1 MRDRIDAAGAPGVTS
16 HNAAQREVAAHCSTV
31 PLDRFDRVDRAC
43 RLEPALAAE
52 PGTEQQPVAAQG
64 RREQTLDHARHFIDQ
79 TALRAS
85 AQSRPRRAPHDV
97 APQTPRSGTAAPR
110 TTRAGEP
117 PRSRAAGSGHTVR
130 TPHGSRAGSSCASLS
145 VLRIVSE
152 RPCQAK
158 SPEQSLEKRHIRAAP
173 SPWAS
178 LHPQAL
184 TAPIPRLLTSA
195 SIQDKQSVRPAGPR
209 RAPDDG
215 PRNAG
220 CWPGCGSPVRSR
232 SPSSGKSGGSWPRHG
247 PQGSP
252 RHDARRDSSPGS
264 FTCSNGQPLAPFR
277 ATRIDHGAAAA
288 RFHAHE
294 EAVRSSAT
302 DFGGLIRAFHRDVL
316 GAGGA
321 RFLGAGPAD
330 GARPA

>member
-16 HNAAQREVAAHCSTV
+16 HNAAQREVAAHSRTV

-52 PGTEQQPVAAQG
+52 PGTEQQPVAAQDRG
-64 RREQTLDHARHFIDQ
+64 EQTLDHARHFIDQ

-110 TTRAGEP
+110 TARAGEP
-117 PRSRAAGSGHTVR
+117 PRSRAAGSGQTVR

-145 VLRIVSE
+145 VLRIASE

-158 SPEQSLEKRHIRAAP
+158 SPEHPPEKRHIRAAP
-173 SPWAS
+173 NPCAS

-195 SIQDKQSVRPAGPR
+195 SIQDKQRVRPAGPR
-209 RAPDDG
+209 RARDDG

-220 CWPGCGSPVRSR
+220 RWPGCGSPVRPR
-232 SPSSGKSGGSWPRHG
+232 SPSSG
-247 PQGSP
+247 
-252 RHDARRDSSPGS
+252 
-264 FTCSNGQPLAPFR
+264 
-277 ATRIDHGAAAA
+277 
-288 RFHAHE
+288 
-294 EAVRSSAT
+294 
-302 DFGGLIRAFHRDVL
+302 
-316 GAGGA
+316 
-321 RFLGAGPAD
+321 
-330 GARPA
+330 